1 MVPGVPLLRPWFI
14 GIALA
19 FAACADSP
27 PDATPPVDAK
37 QGQQAPTNTEK
48 ACELLTKVDAEAALG
63 SPIDD
68 EADESSLTPLGD
80 NALGGRCYYE
90 GDGGSVSLSI
100 QKHIDAA
107 YANERFARY
116 RNRSDNDPSF
126 RALNGLG
133 DDAFAEYERL
143 HVKRGDL
150 ILIVELRYKGERK
163 LKHYGDKPGLEAL
176 AADER
181 KIAEEALRRLPPVT
195 KS

>member
-1 MVPGVPLLRPWFI
+1 MVPGVPKLRPWFI

-19 FAACADSP
+19 FAACAGSP
-27 PDATPPVDAK
+27 PEATQK
-37 QGQQAPTNTEK
+37 QQGPTNTEK
-48 ACELLTKVDAEAALG
+48 ACELLTKADAEAALG
-63 SPIDD
+63 SPVDD
-68 EADESSLTPLGD
+68 ESDESSLTPLGD
-80 NALGGRCYYE
+80 KALGGRCYYE
-90 GDGGSVSLSI
+90 GKGGSVSLSV

-107 YANERFARY
+107 YAGERFARY
-116 RNRSDNDPSF
+116 RNRSDRDPSF
-126 RALNGLG
+126 RALTGLG

-181 KIAEEALRRLPPVT
+181 QIAEEALRRLPPVT

>member
-1 MVPGVPLLRPWFI
+1 MVPGVPNLRPWFI
-14 GIALA
+14 GLALA

-27 PDATPPVDAK
+27 PDAKEHQTA
-37 QGQQAPTNTEK
+37 TNTEK

-68 EADESSLTPLGD
+68 ESDESSLTPLGD
-80 NALGGRCYYE
+80 KALGGRCYYE
-90 GDGGSVSLSI
+90 GKGGSVSLSV

-107 YANERFARY
+107 YAGERFTRA
-116 RNRSDNDPSF
+116 RNRSDGDPSF
-126 RALNGLG
+126 RALTGLG
-133 DDAFAEYERL
+133 DDAFAEHERL
-143 HVKRGDL
+143 HIKRGDL
-150 ILIVELRYKGERK
+150 ILIVELRYTGERK

-181 KIAEEALRRLPPVT
+181 TIAEEALRRLPPIT